1 MPPGGGLQN
10 YGSGTPAGEDPTA
23 GENNEEME
31 ASEEGTDES
40 ASEEEG
46 ASFSPADYPLAEQ
59 SVLGGTLSLL
69 LPGGFEPMSAQML
82 ALKYPGANRP
92 TLVYANSTGSINIAI
107 NHTQNAVQPNQLK
120 DLHKALDSATRQ
132 QVPDDNWRFS
142 GFQTYSGKEWVQ
154 MEFLSDAAD
163 TKIENMMCATSV
175 DGRMLVVSFNVT
187 QELAAEWLPV
197 GRKIVQSLKVSK

>member
-1 MPPGGGLQN
+1 M
-10 YGSGTPAGEDPTA
+10 
-23 GENNEEME
+23 
-31 ASEEGTDES
+31 SEEDTGES
-40 ASEEEG
+40 PSEEEG
-46 ASFSPADYPLAEQ
+46 ASVSPADYPLAEQ
-59 SVLGGTLSLL
+59 SVLNGSLSLL

-82 ALKYPGANRP
+82 AIKYPGANRP
-92 TLVYANSTGSINIAI
+92 TLVYSNSSGSINIAI